1 MAYATLAD
9 ILEQIDETTLTSLTD
24 DHLLDIVDATAVE
37 RSIANADAVIDGYC
51 GDRYT
56 VPFYP
61 VPPLVRMY
69 SVDLAAY
76 NLYSRRTHIDMPE
89 VIAERQKQA
98 LAYLRLVQ
106 KGDASVGVAIV
117 SDGGSAGSS
126 ALVGGN
132 ERIFDRQKM
141 RGL

>member
-1 MAYATLAD
+1 MYATLAD
-9 ILEQIDETTLTSLTD
+9 ILEQIAEDVLINLTD
-24 DHLLDIVDATAVE
+24 DAQLGTVDETVVDRA
-37 RSIANADAVIDGYC
+37 IANAAALVNAHC
-51 GDRYT
+51 GCRYT
-56 VPFYP
+56 VPFIP
-61 VPPLVRMY
+61 VPDLIRMY

-89 VIAERQKQA
+89 VIADRQKQA

-106 KGDASVGVAIV
+106 KGEASVGIPV
-117 SDGGSAGSS
+117 SVTAGTESQS

-132 ERIFDRQKM
+132 ERIFSRKTM